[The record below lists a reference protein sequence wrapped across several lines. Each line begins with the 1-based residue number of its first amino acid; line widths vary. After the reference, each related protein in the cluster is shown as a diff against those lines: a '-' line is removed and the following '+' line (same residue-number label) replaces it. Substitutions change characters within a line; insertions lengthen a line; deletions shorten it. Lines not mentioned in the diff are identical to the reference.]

1 MMMVPI
7 GMQAVNDIYLI
18 GTTLNNNNWDAK
30 GSHKFTY
37 DGGTNQATITLPAST
52 LSGGT
57 DNNTVYLALW
67 VDQGTQ
73 GYRLRPQATTVLA
86 FGSGSVEVKSLYS
99 GSQDNSVQLNSVS
112 NSSDKEYVITLSNCA
127 FSGNDMSSCD
137 VSVVENTIQTSGGGG
152 GTTTEAAYYLVGNFM
167 NGESDIN
174 YSYKIFRMKPIGN
187 SQYSFDIPATLD
199 AKFQIVNQNGDKY
212 GPQATGHSWNLS
224 SSIPENNGT
233 RTGNMTGTNVT
244 NTSNYWNMTSRGLS
258 SDGMYTVTITVDNN
272 GVPTNWSIKHT
283 QLTRVVYYLP
293 KDGLAQPAYM
303 TRNSGA
309 AGDNKFFGNVYLNS
323 DQECFVLGNIKGKSA
338 WTDSSNPMPTV
349 TKLYKQGNGGGY
361 AVGDGT
367 NPSTHPSG
375 YDDWH
380 KVYPALSSGFK
391 VTPAGAMTLEY
402 NPSKGQN
409 EREAYSGNNN
419 MGGEV
424 IRAAGDPMDI
434 IESMK
439 VIGPGVGTDW
449 TLSNAIPMTYN
460 ETLKCWEITITT
472 TNAASTANL
481 FRFVANDSWNTNW
494 YEDGTSDAVKAKIPY
509 TDSGDGHAATDED
522 PNVVERTDDAHTATA
537 RDIIF
542 NRPAGDWTIRF
553 YTETISSSGGNFFTY
568 NYYYTI
574 TENTDPDATLTPG
587 TDGGNYDFDNYTTGT
602 PETETLNVT
611 LSNDATK
618 YAYAIG
624 ANSSVTLDESSTKTD
639 GSFTLTYDGTKVT
652 DGFNNE
658 VTGNTVYIKIQG
670 QDDSGNKGTTHT
682 YQYTFKVSGGST
694 LDFTPKGGL
703 FINSA
708 KITVTGG
715 TEPYTYTVK
724 DASDASGK
732 VLSTGNFVLDEDYPD
747 GNYRI
752 STPGYLTVTDA
763 LGNSKTS
770 TVPFDFTYSTSEN
783 YKNYNNNATGSK
795 IIQTGGGQGAL
806 NVFINKND
814 DLGTLWLYAYNKT
827 LDTYIKGQGETDQ
840 DKIDKQVRLTDAF
853 PGNDMTKAPTITIDG
868 IKYVHFTIPEGN
880 LREGDKV
887 AIIVSQGNTQAENWW
902 TQTTDAGVEIART
915 EDPAFIY
922 NVKNVPATKADDSWN
937 YKGANQLYQIAA
949 DGSRTIFFTKPDS
962 WTEPIYCH
970 AEDPSKPYCYFVDT
984 NSWGSNLRIWAWD
997 DNNGD
1002 KNYTGG
1008 TWPGATM
1015 TYVGDNGAS
1024 GDSKRYV
1031 YRWEYS
1037 GNETG
1042 KPNKVKFSNNGS
1054 NGTVDLNF
1062 INGAIYN
1069 TSGLVKGNE
1078 EPTSDKMVLKEG
1090 NIYTFSVPVGS
1101 TKLYFYDANGNKTSV
1116 VTYSSDARNHYTW
1129 DGSTLNSTLASYAV
1143 DTEEYNKFL
1152 STPPTTTVVTQRYPN
1167 GEDYWR
1173 AAPGDLSIKLDPT
1186 WGGKS
1191 LEDEATTRDWAG
1203 NMTKRVNAT
1212 QMPLTQTIQGLNAG
1226 KTYTVQ
1232 AIVRGEGENNKTV
1245 TLTLEGAETVTKTL
1259 NLRDGSGNSKNSA
1272 DLSRQGSEITMTGR
1286 VEYIEPQKFEG
1297 MNKYTGTDAGGWAK
1311 VEATVKASQ
1320 AGWLT
1325 ISLTDESTDPDKWFD
1340 LSQVTLL
1347 EDANTDHGF
1356 RTTASTSATDTEQ
1369 ANVDF
1374 RDRSW
1379 KKNNAYSFFDRGK
1392 NRNAVV
1398 FADKRT
1404 VIAMDKSQLASEC
1417 PNRDI
1422 DRRHPFNVV
1431 ATNGASDTN
1440 GEASVLYLTDM
1451 GYGGNTTDYPGD
1463 ADNPVDYDQTGNI
1476 TGYSRSGYTFM
1487 PTLQFTASNVV
1498 MDRPIGNETKRQ
1510 TTIMLPF
1517 AISQSELQTYYG
1529 NVEVWSYD
1537 SYSTEERKINFI
1549 KLTGDL
1555 VANTPY
1561 ILTGAGKPNG
1571 GTVILD
1577 SRNNASSTAKTISA
1591 VTSTIYATAVNHSGF
1606 TGTYAFQTIQRGDAN
1621 ETRYGFNPSTG
1632 KFQIASYKGAAL
1644 KPFRAYFTLP
1654 LPYEAQ
1660 TSAPAYTVVFDDTI
1674 TGISDTIQVEVEPT
1688 DVYTLGGVRVA
1699 TKGDLSRLPKGVY
1712 IVNGKKVIK

>member
-1 MMMVPI
+1 MSAIIIMMMVPI
-7 GMQAVNDIYLI
+7 GVQAWDTVTFQSHTEGVSSTNMTKESNNVHYLDLDLSSIDTDVTFMFYVSNGHGDLGRNDDATENFDLSSASSFTSYGHKGSSKTWTLKHSTSKYAKYKITAEWKSVSGDVHYWDIKIEGTEEKSSGGDTPATGDGNFYLI
-18 GTTLNNNNWDAK
+18 SNFYNNNESSDGSINVSDRSMKFKK
-30 GSHKFTY
+30 GE
-37 DGGTNQATITLPAST
+37 DGNYYFKIPASLYGKFRIYDATANKQYT
-52 LSGGT
+52 LTNGNSTFNRGT
-57 DNNTVYLALW
+57 I
-67 VDQGTQ
+67 
-73 GYRLRPQATTVLA
+73 
-86 FGSGSVEVKSLYS
+86 
-99 GSQDNSVQLNSVS
+99 S
-112 NSSDKEYVITLSNCA
+112 NSSGTLVESTSNKTDVYGNYDNSTRPTEGTYTITVNPDTKAYTVTYSNLERVVYVLSKGDNAALDILYDTRETTSSSYDHNYFGNTYFDDGFKVVTNWSANNVSDEEKAPRVMVTGEKCYPYSYLQTLGDGDNKGHHNDGWYDTSNSSTSFCHVGITGA
-127 FSGNDMSSCD
+127 FNVEFNPENGAKNWGRIMLKNGGEGDERYPVVSSLH
-137 VSVVENTIQTSGGGG
+137 IIGPAIP
-152 GTTTEAAYYLVGNFM
+152 GTTTG
-167 NGESDIN
+167 DTWN
-174 YSYKIFRMKPIGN
+174 YAN
-187 SQYSFDIPATLD
+187 
-199 AKFQIVNQNGDKY
+199 
-212 GPQATGHSWNLS
+212 
-224 SSIPENNGT
+224 
-233 RTGNMTGTNVT
+233 
-244 NTSNYWNMTSRGLS
+244 
-258 SDGMYTVTITVDNN
+258 
-272 GVPTNWSIKHT
+272 
-283 QLTRVVYYLP
+283 
-293 KDGLAQPAYM
+293 
-303 TRNSGA
+303 
-309 AGDNKFFGNVYLNS
+309 
-323 DQECFVLGNIKGKSA
+323 
-338 WTDSSNPMPTV
+338 
-349 TKLYKQGNGGGY
+349 
-361 AVGDGT
+361 AV
-367 NPSTHPSG
+367 
-375 YDDWH
+375 
-380 KVYPALSSGFK
+380 
-391 VTPAGAMTLEY
+391 
-402 NPSKGQN
+402 
-409 EREAYSGNNN
+409 
-419 MGGEV
+419 
-424 IRAAGDPMDI
+424 
-434 IESMK
+434 
-439 VIGPGVGTDW
+439 
-449 TLSNAIPMTYN
+449 PMTYDTN
-460 ETLKCWEITITT
+460 ENCWTATITT
-472 TNAASTANL
+472 TNAQTATNV
-481 FRFVANDSWNTNW
+481 FRFI
-494 YEDGTSDAVKAKIPY
+494 DGTTVTKNWGENSAAAADQARIPY
-509 TDSGDGHAATDED
+509 TDNTATGHKADVDD
-522 PNVVERTDDAHTATA
+522 PNVVGLVTNGTTAERGGYG
-537 RDIIF
+537 DIIF
-542 NRPAGDWTIRF
+542 NRPAGTWTVKF
-553 YTETISSSGGNFFTY
+553 YVDATNVGTTY
-568 NYYYTI
+568 TTVYRYTI
-574 TENTDPDATLTPG
+574 TGTESTAPDATLSPG

-602 PETETLNVT
+602 PETETLTVT
-611 LSNDATK
+611 LSNATK

-624 ANSSVTLDESSTKTD
+624 DNSSVELVESSTETD

-652 DGFNNE
+652 DGFGNE
-658 VTGNTVYIKIQG
+658 VTGNTVYVKIQG
-670 QDDSGNKGTTHT
+670 QDASDNKGTTHT
-682 YQYTFKVSGGST
+682 YQYTFNVPST

-715 TEPYTYTVK
+715 TAPYTYTVK
-724 DASDASGK
+724 DASGN
-732 VLSTGNFVLDEDYPD
+732 VRSTGYFVLDGNVDD
-747 GNYRI
+747 DNYRI
-752 STPGYLTVTDA
+752 STPGILTVTDA
-763 LGNSKTS
+763 NGNSKTS
-770 TVPFDFTYSTSEN
+770 TDAFDFTYSTSEN

-814 DLGTLWLYAYNKT
+814 DLETLWLYAYNKT
-827 LDTYIKGQGETDQ
+827 LDTKLKNQGVTDQ
-840 DKIDKQVRLTDAF
+840 NEIDKQVRLTDAF

-868 IKYVHFTIPEGN
+868 IKYVHFTIPQDN
-880 LREGDKV
+880 LGEDDKV

-922 NVKNVPATKADDSWN
+922 NVKNVPATTADDSWN
-937 YKGANQLYQIAA
+937 YKGANQLYQMAA
-949 DGSRTIFFTKPDS
+949 NGSRTIFFTKPDG

-997 DNNGD
+997 DNN
-1002 KNYTGG
+1002 NYTGG
-1008 TWPGATM
+1008 SWPGATM

-1037 GNETG
+1037 GDETG

-1054 NGTVDLNF
+1054 SETGTFNF

-1078 EPTSDKMVLKEG
+1078 KPTSDKMVLKEG

-1116 VTYSSDARNHYTW
+1116 ETYSSDARNHYTW
-1129 DGSTLNSTLASYAV
+1129 NGSTLSSTPATYAV
-1143 DTEEYNKFL
+1143 DTKEYDDFL
-1152 STPPTTTVVTQRYPN
+1152 TTPPTTTVVTQRYPN

-1186 WGGKS
+1186 WGGKTFIEENS
-1191 LEDEATTRDWAG
+1191 IVDWAG
-1203 NMTKRVNAT
+1203 TAVPKRINPE

-1232 AIVRGEGENNKTV
+1232 AIVRGLGQNGKSV
-1245 TLTLEGAETVTKTL
+1245 TLTLEGAKTVEKKLYLRNGSGGSEKVSDLGRQGNEVTKT
-1259 NLRDGSGNSKNSA
+1259 
-1272 DLSRQGSEITMTGR
+1272 GR
-1286 VEYIEPQKFEG
+1286 IEYIEPLNLAG
-1297 MNKYTGTDAGGWAK
+1297 MNKHTGTDAAGWAK

-1325 ISLTDESTDPDKWFD
+1325 ISLTGDEWFD

-1356 RTTASTSATDTEQ
+1356 RTTASTSATDTDL

-1404 VIAMDKSQLASEC
+1404 VIAMDKSLLAPEC

-1451 GYGGNTTDYPGD
+1451 GYGNDANNPIDYQIGE
-1463 ADNPVDYDQTGNI
+1463 NNSEWGEEYNSTN
-1476 TGYSRSGYTFM
+1476 YRKSGYTFM
-1487 PTLQFTASNVV
+1487 PTVPFRASKVV
-1498 MDRPIGNETKRQ
+1498 MDRPIGKETTNRQ

-1517 AISQSELQTYYG
+1517 AISQNELQTYYG
-1529 NVEVWSYD
+1529 SALKVWSYA
-1537 SYSTEERKINFI
+1537 SYSTDERKIVFTE
-1549 KLTGDL
+1549 LEGDL
-1555 VANTPY
+1555 VPNTPY
-1561 ILTGAGKPNG
+1561 ILTGAVNPTSG
-1571 GTVILD
+1571 GTAILD
-1577 SRNNASSTAKTISA
+1577 SRNNTSSTAKTIPE
-1591 VTSTIYATAVNHSGF
+1591 VTSTMYATAENHSGF
-1606 TGTYAFQTIQRGDAN
+1606 TGTYAFQTITRGDEN

-1632 KFQIASYKGAAL
+1632 KFQIASYNGAAL